1 MIKLNVKFS
10 PEYEVERIR
19 WTLGKL
25 QWYKDNGYDLKFPKS
40 LKIDS
45 GADFSEDQIRDSV
58 NAEYNEESYKIHG
71 TYLLDNWQKVVD
83 EASEELAKTSL
94 RPMDTYTIYLVK
106 YGVGGSYHYPDSV
119 TVNISSKYEIGLLRT
134 VFHEIVHLMIHPWI
148 AEYKVSH
155 WQKERIV
162 DLLTT
167 KFVPQISRTQDI
179 PAEITAP
186 VDKVFN
192 EHYPDIEVI
201 IKKSVDLDR
210 IMKVRFN
217 MKTRS

>member
-106 YGVGGSYHYPDSV
+106 YGVG
-119 TVNISSKYEIGLLRT
+119 
-134 VFHEIVHLMIHPWI
+134 
-148 AEYKVSH
+148 
-155 WQKERIV
+155 
-162 DLLTT
+162 
-167 KFVPQISRTQDI
+167 
-179 PAEITAP
+179 
-186 VDKVFN
+186 
-192 EHYPDIEVI
+192 
-201 IKKSVDLDR
+201 
-210 IMKVRFN
+210 
-217 MKTRS
+217 